1 VALKLVDN
9 FPYRLVGTLEAGTE
23 VGEVMVVAIAGLKR
37 ASRRAALAVGAVAA
51 STLLSACGA
60 SSGGTGQAR
69 PEEKVLHIY
78 NWADYIGKD
87 TIAKFEAQTG
97 IKVIYD
103 TYDSDDT
110 LEAKMMAGDSGYDV
124 VSTSIDYFNRQIKA
138 GIYRPLDKSLLPNW
152 NNLDPQILALEARGD
167 PGNRYAMPYLR
178 YLNGFAYNVDM
189 VRARMPNAP
198 VDSLDMLFKPEI
210 IRRFAD
216 CGVTFFD
223 SPEDVLQLAL
233 NYLHIDPNTTRP
245 DDYKRAEQLLLTVRP
260 YIKTFDSSEYMNGL
274 ATGEFCISMSWSGDY
289 AASQARARAAGVAVN
304 LRFTVPKEGAN
315 GNLDAL
321 LIPADAP
328 HPLAAH
334 KFLNF
339 ILEPQVMAEI
349 TNYIHYANDN
359 RAASRYVDPEI
370 LRDPAVYPTPEVM
383 ARLYYSYE
391 VSPALERLR
400 NRTWTHIK
408 TDF

>member
-1 VALKLVDN
+1 MDAVGVEAMAVVGLVLRRVALL
-9 FPYRLVGTLEAGTE
+9 
-23 VGEVMVVAIAGLKR
+23 
-37 ASRRAALAVGAVAA
+37 ASAVAA
-51 STLLSACGA
+51 GALLCGCGA
-60 SSGGTGQAR
+60 SSGRAGQAR
-69 PEEKVLHIY
+69 SEEKVLHIY

-87 TIAKFEAQTG
+87 TIAQFEARTG

-124 VSTSIDYFNRQIKA
+124 VSTSVDYFARQIKA
-138 GIYRPLDKSLLPNW
+138 GIYQPLDKALLPNW
-152 NNLDPQILALEARGD
+152 HNLDPQILALEARAD

-178 YLNGFAYNVDM
+178 YVNGFAYNVDM
-189 VRARMPNAP
+189 VRARMPDAP
-198 VDSLDMLFKPEI
+198 VDSLDMLFNPQVV
-210 IRRFAD
+210 RRFAD

-233 NYLHIDPNTTRP
+233 NYLHLDPNTTRP
-245 DDYKRAEQLLLTVRP
+245 EDYKRAERLLLTVRP
-260 YIKTFDSSEYMNGL
+260 YVKAFDSSEYMNGL

-289 AASQARARAAGVAVN
+289 AASQARAAAAGVAVK
-304 LRFTVPKEGAN
+304 LRFTLPKEGAN
-315 GNLDAL
+315 SNLDAL

-339 ILEPQVMAEI
+339 ILEPRVIAAI
-349 TNYIHYANDN
+349 TNEIHYANDN
-359 RAASRYVDPEI
+359 KAATAYVDPRI
-370 LRDPAVYPTPEVM
+370 LRDPAVYPTAEEM
-383 ARLYYSYE
+383 ARLYLSDE

-400 NRTWTHIK
+400 NRTWTRIK
-408 TDF
+408 TDL